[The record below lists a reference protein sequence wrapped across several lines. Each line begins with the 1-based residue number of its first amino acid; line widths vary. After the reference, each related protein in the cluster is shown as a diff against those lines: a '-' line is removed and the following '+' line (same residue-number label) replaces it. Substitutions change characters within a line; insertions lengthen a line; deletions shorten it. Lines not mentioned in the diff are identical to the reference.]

1 MNKTINIKDLM
12 EDKKFCDEQYFLLT
26 FCRKVMEDIGM
37 KLIESEGREN
47 IQNHD
52 IELEIKVNGR
62 EVDSADFC
70 KSFIDCIETNLK
82 SEARE
87 VVGGLFNEKIN
98 SIRNELDELE
108 TKTQE
113 MNDVLDWGCPSV
125 DKIIIK
131 NNHK

>member
-1 MNKTINIKDLM
+1 MSKTINIKDLM
-12 EDKKFCDEQYFLLT
+12 ENKKFCNEQYFLMS
-26 FCRKVMEDIGM
+26 FCCKVMEDIGK

-108 TKTQE
+108 SKTQE
-113 MNDVLDWGCPSV
+113 MNAVLDW
-125 DKIIIK
+125 DDIWNKK
-131 NNHK
+131 FLKKD

>member
-1 MNKTINIKDLM
+1 MSKTINIKDLM
-12 EDKKFCDEQYFLLT
+12 EDKKFFNEQYFLMT
-26 FCRKVMEDIGM
+26 FCWKVMEDIGM

-82 SEARE
+82 SEARK
-87 VVGGLFNEKIN
+87 VVGGLFNEKIS
-98 SIRNELDELE
+98 SIINELDELE
-108 TKTQE
+108 SKTQE
-113 MNDVLDWGCPSV
+113 MNSVLDW
-125 DKIIIK
+125 DDIWNKK
-131 NNHK
+131 FLKKD

>member
-1 MNKTINIKDLM
+1 MSKTINIKDLM
-12 EDKKFCDEQYFLLT
+12 EDKKFCNEQYFLLT
-26 FCRKVMEDIGM
+26 FCWKVMEDIGM

-113 MNDVLDWGCPSV
+113 MNDVLDW
-125 DKIIIK
+125 DDIWNKK
-131 NNHK
+131 FLKKD

>member
-1 MNKTINIKDLM
+1 MSKTINIKDLM
-12 EDKKFCDEQYFLLT
+12 EDKKFFNEQYFLMT
-26 FCRKVMEDIGM
+26 FCWKVMEDIGM

-87 VVGGLFNEKIN
+87 VVGGLFNEKIS
-98 SIRNELDELE
+98 SIRNELDVLE
-108 TKTQE
+108 SKTQE
-113 MNDVLDWGCPSV
+113 MNSVLNWDDIWNKKFLKK
-125 DKIIIK
+125 D
-131 NNHK
+131 

>member
-1 MNKTINIKDLM
+1 MSKIIKIEDLM
-12 EDKKFCDEQYFLLT
+12 EDKKFCDEKYFLFE
-26 FCRKVMEDIGM
+26 FCCKVMNDIAD

-87 VVGGLFNEKIN
+87 VVGGLFNEKIS
-98 SIRNELDELE
+98 SIRNELDVLE
-108 TKTQE
+108 SKTLE
-113 MNDVLDWGCPSV
+113 MNAVLDW
-125 DKIIIK
+125 DDIWNKK
-131 NNHK
+131 FLKKD

>member
-1 MNKTINIKDLM
+1 MSKTINIKDLM
-12 EDKKFCDEQYFLLT
+12 EDKKFFNEQYFLMT
-26 FCRKVMEDIGM
+26 FCWKVMEDIGM

-87 VVGGLFNEKIN
+87 VVGGLFNEKIS
-98 SIRNELDELE
+98 SIRNELDVLE
-108 TKTQE
+108 SKTLE
-113 MNDVLDWGCPSV
+113 MNAVLDW
-125 DKIIIK
+125 DDIWNKK
-131 NNHK
+131 FLKKD

>member
-12 EDKKFCDEQYFLLT
+12 EDKKFCEEQYFLLT

-113 MNDVLDWGCPSV
+113 MNDVLDW
-125 DKIIIK
+125 DDIWNKK
-131 NNHK
+131 FLKKD

>member
-1 MNKTINIKDLM
+1 MSKTINIKDLM
-12 EDKKFCDEQYFLLT
+12 EDKKFFNEQYFLMT
-26 FCRKVMEDIGM
+26 FCWKVMEDIGM

-87 VVGGLFNEKIN
+87 VVGGLFNEKIS
-98 SIRNELDELE
+98 SIRNELDVLE
-108 TKTQE
+108 SKTQE
-113 MNDVLDWGCPSV
+113 MNSVLDW
-125 DKIIIK
+125 DDIWNKK
-131 NNHK
+131 FLKKD

>member
-12 EDKKFCDEQYFLLT
+12 EDKKFCDEQYFLFS

-98 SIRNELDELE
+98 SIRNGLDELE

-113 MNDVLDWGCPSV
+113 MNDVLDW
-125 DKIIIK
+125 DDIWNKK
-131 NNHK
+131 FLKKD

>member
-1 MNKTINIKDLM
+1 MSKTINIKDLM
-12 EDKKFCDEQYFLLT
+12 EDKKFFNEQYFLMT
-26 FCRKVMEDIGM
+26 FCWKVMEDIGK

-82 SEARE
+82 SEARK
-87 VVGGLFNEKIN
+87 VVGGLFNEKIS
-98 SIRNELDELE
+98 SIINELDELE
-108 TKTQE
+108 SKTQE
-113 MNDVLDWGCPSV
+113 MNSVLDW
-125 DKIIIK
+125 DDIWNKK
-131 NNHK
+131 FLKKD

>member
-1 MNKTINIKDLM
+1 MSKIIKIEDLM
-12 EDKKFCDEQYFLLT
+12 EDKKFCDEKYFLFE
-26 FCRKVMEDIGM
+26 FCCKVMEDIAE
-37 KLIESEGREN
+37 KLIESEGRKN

-98 SIRNELDELE
+98 SIRNELDVLE
-108 TKTQE
+108 SKTLE
-113 MNDVLDWGCPSV
+113 MNAVLDW
-125 DKIIIK
+125 DDIWNKK
-131 NNHK
+131 FLKKD

>member
-12 EDKKFCDEQYFLLT
+12 EDKKFCNEQYFLLT
-26 FCRKVMEDIGM
+26 FCWKVMEDIGM

-113 MNDVLDWGCPSV
+113 MNDVLDW
-125 DKIIIK
+125 DDIWNKK
-131 NNHK
+131 FLKKD

>member
-1 MNKTINIKDLM
+1 MSKTINIKDLM
-12 EDKKFCDEQYFLLT
+12 EDKKFFNEQYFLMT
-26 FCRKVMEDIGM
+26 FCWKVMEDIGM

-87 VVGGLFNEKIN
+87 VVGGLFNEKIS
-98 SIRNELDELE
+98 SIINELDELE
-108 TKTQE
+108 SKTQE
-113 MNDVLDWGCPSV
+113 MNSVLDW
-125 DKIIIK
+125 DDIWNKK
-131 NNHK
+131 FLKKD

>member
-26 FCRKVMEDIGM
+26 FCWKVMEDIGM

-113 MNDVLDWGCPSV
+113 MNDVLDLDDIWNKKLLKK
-125 DKIIIK
+125 D
-131 NNHK
+131 

>member
-1 MNKTINIKDLM
+1 MSKTINIKDLM

-26 FCRKVMEDIGM
+26 FCWKVMEDIGK

-82 SEARE
+82 NKARE
-87 VVGGLFNEKIN
+87 MVGGLFNEKIN
-98 SIRNELDELE
+98 SIRNELNELE
-108 TKTQE
+108 SKTQE
-113 MNDVLDWGCPSV
+113 MNSVLDW
-125 DKIIIK
+125 DDIWNKK
-131 NNHK
+131 FLKKD

>member
-1 MNKTINIKDLM
+1 MSKAINIKDLI
-12 EDKKFCDEQYFLLT
+12 EDKKFGKEQYFLMYL
-26 FCRKVMEDIGM
+26 FCWEVMEDIAK
-37 KLIESEGREN
+37 KLIELEGLEN

-98 SIRNELDELE
+98 SIRNELNELE
-108 TKTQE
+108 SKTQE
-113 MNDVLDWGCPSV
+113 MNSVLDW
-125 DKIIIK
+125 DDIWNKK
-131 NNHK
+131 FLKKD

>member
-1 MNKTINIKDLM
+1 MSKTINIKDLM

-26 FCRKVMEDIGM
+26 FCGKVMEDIAK

-70 KSFIDCIETNLK
+70 KSFIDCIENNLK
-82 SEARE
+82 FKARE
-87 VVGGLFNEKIN
+87 VVEGLFNEKIS
-98 SIRNELDELE
+98 SIRNELDVLE
-108 TKTQE
+108 SKTQE
-113 MNDVLDWGCPSV
+113 MNAVLDW
-125 DKIIIK
+125 DDIWNKK
-131 NNHK
+131 FLKKD

>member
-98 SIRNELDELE
+98 SIRNEWDELE

-113 MNDVLDWGCPSV
+113 MNAVLDWDDIWKKKFLKKDGL
-125 DKIIIK
+125 
-131 NNHK
+131 

>member
-1 MNKTINIKDLM
+1 MSKIIKIEDLM
-12 EDKKFCDEQYFLLT
+12 EDKKFCDEKYFLFE
-26 FCRKVMEDIGM
+26 FCCKVMEDIAE
-37 KLIESEGREN
+37 KLIESEGRKN

-87 VVGGLFNEKIN
+87 VVGGLFNEKIS
-98 SIRNELDELE
+98 SIINELDELE
-108 TKTQE
+108 SKTQE
-113 MNDVLDWGCPSV
+113 MNSVLDW
-125 DKIIIK
+125 DDIWNKK
-131 NNHK
+131 FLKKD

>member
-1 MNKTINIKDLM
+1 MSKTINIKDLM

-26 FCRKVMEDIGM
+26 FCWKVMEDIGM

-82 SEARE
+82 NYASETVRE
-87 VVGGLFNEKIN
+87 LFDEKID
-98 SIRNELDELE
+98 SIRNELETLE
-108 TKTQE
+108 SKTQA
-113 MNDVLDWGCPSV
+113 MNSVLNWDDIWKQKFLKK
-125 DKIIIK
+125 D
-131 NNHK
+131 

>member
-1 MNKTINIKDLM
+1 MSKIIKIEDLM
-12 EDKKFCDEQYFLLT
+12 EDKKFCDEKYFLFE
-26 FCRKVMEDIGM
+26 FCCKVMEDIAE
-37 KLIESEGREN
+37 KLIESEGRKN

-98 SIRNELDELE
+98 SIRNELDVLE
-108 TKTQE
+108 SKTQE
-113 MNDVLDWGCPSV
+113 MNDVLDW
-125 DKIIIK
+125 DDIWNKK
-131 NNHK
+131 FLKKD

>member
-1 MNKTINIKDLM
+1 MSKIIKIEDLM
-12 EDKKFCDEQYFLLT
+12 EDKKFCDEKYFLFE
-26 FCRKVMEDIGM
+26 FCCKVMEDIAE
-37 KLIESEGREN
+37 KLIESEGRKN

-98 SIRNELDELE
+98 LIRNELDVLE
-108 TKTQE
+108 SKTQE
-113 MNDVLDWGCPSV
+113 MNAVLDW
-125 DKIIIK
+125 DDIWNKK
-131 NNHK
+131 FLKKD

>member
-1 MNKTINIKDLM
+1 MRKTINIKDLM
-12 EDKKFCDEQYFLLT
+12 EDKKFCNEQYFLLT
-26 FCRKVMEDIGM
+26 FCWKVMEDIGM

-82 SEARE
+82 NYASETVRE
-87 VVGGLFNEKIN
+87 LFNEKID
-98 SIRNELDELE
+98 SIRNELETLE
-108 TKTQE
+108 SKTQA
-113 MNDVLDWGCPSV
+113 MNSVLNWDDIWEQKFLKK
-125 DKIIIK
+125 D
-131 NNHK
+131 